1 MERIIRHPSFF
12 LGQDTTEGCE
22 KPFVVVVS
30 TAAGRTVETIRFPS
44 LETAKGLLDKY
55 NDGQP
60 WVATERRG

>member
-1 MERIIRHPSFF
+1 MERIVRHPSFF

-30 TAAGRTVETIRFPS
+30 TAAGRTVETIRFRS
-44 LETAKGLLDKY
+44 LESARSLLTEY

-60 WVATERRG
+60 WVATEER